1 MPPDEAEA
9 AELEAMSLL
18 FEQQM
23 QSPVYSMARGPLLQ
37 LLLIQTQYMRRE
49 LLVQVVGAR
58 VGALGQSRVISRRS
72 RGISGKPR
80 VIARADGRDGHPHGT
95 KLAHRDDVGDAAGRR
110 SPRGR
115 SHDGA
120 RRSTSPTRY
129 PNPMT

>member
-72 RGISGKPR
+72 RGISGSL
-80 VIARADGRDGHPHGT
+80 G
-95 KLAHRDDVGDAAGRR
+95 
-110 SPRGR
+110 
-115 SHDGA
+115 
-120 RRSTSPTRY
+120 
-129 PNPMT
+129 